1 MFYFQN
7 EMILRCSYFNMKCY
21 PRDEHV
27 VFFIIRLS
35 FLTNLAILAEITC
48 FKRHGHEI
56 CIQLT
61 DIH

>member
-1 MFYFQN
+1 
-7 EMILRCSYFNMKCY
+7 MILRCSYFNMKCY

-48 FKRHGHEI
+48 FKRQGLEI
-56 CIQLT
+56 CI
-61 DIH
+61 